1 MKLIKHLKSLAHSTD
16 LRHRAK
22 AVPRAWA
29 LAFCFS
35 ISLVSGGFVHA
46 QQLNVVTRHIEPF
59 SFEKDRARTG
69 YSIELW
75 ELISRELKIDSNFTV
90 VPSANRM
97 VATVKNKQADVA
109 VGALSI
115 TADREKSIDFSQ
127 PFFESGLQV
136 LVPKKPAGTAAVLG
150 SILSN
155 IFTWQLVAGVGV
167 ALSVMFIIS
176 HLVWK
181 YEHPVNEEMWPKT
194 YRSGLGESFWWTIS
208 IFLVGG
214 ADNKGPV
221 GTGGRIV
228 ATVWMFAS
236 VVAVSLL
243 TASLSAALTVNA
255 LPGEINGPDDLYGK
269 SVATIEGS
277 TAESWLTGAL
287 SGSGETIKVQL
298 YPDVPSSLAALN
310 NGKVKAVVYDSP
322 ILHYYA
328 KKLGPDKFELVGNL
342 FQKSNYGFGLQNNSA
357 LREPINQVMLRLNE
371 EGVIDELKAKWFG
384 SEK

>member
-1 MKLIKHLKSLAHSTD
+1 LKLIQQLKRLASPTE
-16 LRHRAK
+16 LRRRVKLA
-22 AVPRAWA
+22 PRTWA

-35 ISLVSGGFVHA
+35 ISLGSCGLAHA
-46 QQLNVVTRHIEPF
+46 QQINVVTRQIEPF
-59 SFEKDRARTG
+59 SFEKNGAKTG

-75 ELISRELKIDSNFTV
+75 DLIARELKLDSNFSV

-97 VATVKNKQADVA
+97 VATVKNKQADIA

-115 TADREKSIDFSQ
+115 TSDREKSIDFSQ

-136 LVPKKPAGTAAVLG
+136 LIIKKPAGTAAVLG
-150 SILSN
+150 SMVAN
-155 IFTWQLVAGVGV
+155 IFTWQLAAGLGV
-167 ALSVMFIIS
+167 ALTVMFAIS

-181 YEHPVNEEMWPKT
+181 YEHPVNEEMWPKP
-194 YRSGLGESFWWTIS
+194 YRSGIGESFWWTIS

-214 ADNKGPV
+214 ADNKGPI

-277 TAESWLTGAL
+277 TAESWLNGAL
-287 SGSGETIKVQL
+287 SGSGETIKVQVF
-298 YPDVPSSLAALN
+298 PDVPSCLMALQK
-310 NGKVKAVVYDSP
+310 GKVKAVVYDAP
-322 ILHYYA
+322 ILHYYVN
-328 KKLGPDKFELVGNL
+328 KLGPDKYETVGNL
-342 FQKSNYGFGLQNNSA
+342 FQKNNYGFGLQNNST
-357 LREPINQVMLRLNE
+357 LREPINQAMLRLNE
-371 EGVIDELKAKWFG
+371 MGVIDELKVKWFG
-384 SEK
+384 AQQ